1 MPKIQCPQCK
11 AVNQDV
17 AAGDPCWQCGAALG
31 APAVAVADQNTD
43 ANTTSSGDS
52 QSANGPVQIQKVRP
66 GRTDKVPLAERP
78 PRVMGPDYR
87 AIIIALMVIALLIAA
102 AIYFATH
109 H

>member
-1 MPKIQCPQCK
+1 MPKILCPQCK

-17 AAGDPCWQCGAALG
+17 NPTDPCWQCGAVLG
-31 APAVAVADQNTD
+31 ATASVSETNAD
-43 ANTTSSGDS
+43 AGVTSAGDT
-52 QSANGPVQIQKVRP
+52 QAANGQVQVQKARP
-66 GRTDKVPLAERP
+66 RRTDQVPLSERP

-102 AIYFATH
+102 AIYFAMH